1 MLLPAGALE
10 GPITQPPLSTPPSAG
25 RRVLSLLAPEPGRR
39 LSLPAVYGLLAFAIL
54 AMGVNWPVMAT
65 ALKAVSPWWMASIRL
80 VAASITMFA
89 IVAATGRLERPPR
102 QDLPIVASV
111 ATFRLALVFLLVF
124 SGLEI
129 VPPGRSSILVWTAS
143 LWTIP
148 FAVVVLGE
156 RMNRLR
162 WIGLASG
169 MAGILLVFDPT
180 RLDWTEGRVI
190 LGHLLLLGAAISQ
203 AGVSVHVR
211 RHRWASSPFRL
222 MPWQLLVA
230 CVPVT
235 AVALA
240 VDGLPSIDWSAGL
253 IANLAFQGIVV
264 SGFAILAQMT
274 VLLSHP
280 AISTNLIL
288 MAVPVVGLLSSVVF
302 VGETLTAALVAGMLL
317 VLGGVAAARLADSR

>member
-1 MLLPAGALE
+1 
-10 GPITQPPLSTPPSAG
+10 
-25 RRVLSLLAPEPGRR
+25 
-39 LSLPAVYGLLAFAIL
+39 
-54 AMGVNWPVMAT
+54 
-65 ALKAVSPWWMASIRL
+65 
-80 VAASITMFA
+80 
-89 IVAATGRLERPPR
+89 
-102 QDLPIVASV
+102 
-111 ATFRLALVFLLVF
+111 
-124 SGLEI
+124 
-129 VPPGRSSILVWTAS
+129 
-143 LWTIP
+143 
-148 FAVVVLGE
+148 
-156 RMNRLR
+156 
-162 WIGLASG
+162 
-169 MAGILLVFDPT
+169 
-180 RLDWTEGRVI
+180 
-190 LGHLLLLGAAISQ
+190 
-203 AGVSVHVR
+203 
-211 RHRWASSPFRL
+211 

-240 VDGLPSIDWSAGL
+240 VDGLPAIDWSAGL